1 METFERRALLTCA
14 PNPAVHRDYIVSLTG
29 QLPGIAV
36 KIHYVPDR
44 EIIIR
49 DSLTRYLEAIDRLGW
64 SGIERIGV
72 TVMEDFFDVSIAR
85 WTMVSLQQTEA
96 DTTIEFMAE
105 DRQPNWNNTR
115 LLERLR

>member
-1 METFERRALLTCA
+1 METFERRALLACG

-29 QLPGIAV
+29 HLPTITV

-44 EIIIR
+44 EIITR
-49 DSLTRYLEAIDRLGW
+49 ESLTRYLEALRELDC
-64 SGIERIGV
+64 SGIEHIGV
-72 TVMEDFFDVSIAR
+72 TIMEDFFDVSIAR
-85 WTMVSLQQTEA
+85 WTLVTLQQTDG

>member
-1 METFERRALLTCA
+1 METFERRALLACA
-14 PNPAVHRDYIVSLTG
+14 PNPAAHRDYIVSLTG
-29 QLPGIAV
+29 QLPAIAV

-49 DSLTRYLEAIDRLGW
+49 ESLTRYLDAIHRIGW
-64 SGIERIGV
+64 SEIERIGV

-85 WTMVSLQQTEA
+85 WTLVTLQQTDG

-105 DRQPNWNNTR
+105 DRQPDWNNTR

>member
-1 METFERRALLTCA
+1 METFERRALLACA

-29 QLPGIAV
+29 QLPGITV

-44 EIIIR
+44 EIIMR
-49 DSLTRYLEAIDRLGW
+49 DSLIRYLQAIERLDW
-64 SGIERIGV
+64 TGIESIGV

-85 WTMVSLQQTEA
+85 WTMVTLQQTDDDA
-96 DTTIEFMAE
+96 AIEFMAE